1 MKIAKFPVERVEQE
15 IRTSAGRNHRDRIQL
30 EMDENAKT
38 LKNPILTV
46 IALESLMKITLI
58 FPIFWSN

>member
-38 LKNPILTV
+38 RKNPILTV

-58 FPIFWSN
+58 FPIFW